1 MTETT
6 SSPFGQE
13 QLYRPRVSI
22 SMMLL
27 LFAVTAILCCM
38 ILLAWQTT
46 GSSGAGKINKKVSL
60 AFLIVCYSA
69 PLFFTAGVSLVCHAM
84 TALLGTSRK
93 SEKVEAESPFS

>member
-1 MTETT
+1 
-6 SSPFGQE
+6 
-13 QLYRPRVSI
+13 
-22 SMMLL
+22 MMLL

>member
-1 MTETT
+1 
-6 SSPFGQE
+6 
-13 QLYRPRVSI
+13 
-22 SMMLL
+22 MMLL

-69 PLFFTAGVSLVCHAM
+69 PLFFTAGVSLVWHAM
-84 TALLGTSRK
+84 NKLLGTSRK
-93 SEKVEAESPFS
+93 PEKIESESPFS

>member
-1 MTETT
+1 
-6 SSPFGQE
+6 
-13 QLYRPRVSI
+13 
-22 SMMLL
+22 MMLL

-69 PLFFTAGVSLVCHAM
+69 PLFFTAGVSLVWHAM
-84 TALLGTSRK
+84 TALLGNSRK
-93 SEKVEAESPFS
+93 PEKIEADSPFS